1 MHSLPYRREGNDL
14 LIEVR
19 LNAVRQLFNTLDP
32 SPFHE
37 KDLDSA
43 AEHYLVSAVEE
54 LPADAAFKV
63 VVHLPAAELATAQA
77 RLLPE
82 AIHNYFAWQ
91 TSEAH
96 RRLRGHLREARD
108 ALVMGALFLALCVAI
123 SAFVGARLTG
133 LLADFLS
140 EGTLIIGWVA
150 LWRPVDLFLYAWR
163 PLRRQ
168 WRNLER
174 IAGAP
179 VELRSDDRL
188 SVAGAAR

>member
-1 MHSLPYRREGNDL
+1 MHALPYRREGNDL

-19 LNAVRQLFNTLDP
+19 LSTARQLFNTLDP
-32 SPFHE
+32 SPFHD

-43 AEHYLVSAVEE
+43 AEHYLVSSVEE

-63 VVHLPAAELATAQA
+63 VIHLPAAELASEQA
-77 RLLPE
+77 RLLPD

-91 TSEAH
+91 TSEAR
-96 RRLRGHLREARD
+96 RRLRSHLREARD

-123 SAFVGARLTG
+123 SAFVGGHLTG

-168 WRNLER
+168 WRNLDR
-174 IAGAP
+174 IAEAP

-188 SVAGAAR
+188 SAAGAAR

>member
-1 MHSLPYRREGNDL
+1 MHTLPYRREGNDL

-19 LNAVRQLFNTLDP
+19 LNTVRQLFNTLDP

-54 LPADAAFKV
+54 LPADAVFKV

-108 ALVMGALFLALCVAI
+108 ALVLGTLFLALCVTM
-123 SAFVGARLTG
+123 SAFVGTHLTG
-133 LLADFLS
+133 LLAEFLS

-174 IAGAP
+174 IAGAS

>member
-43 AEHYLVSAVEE
+43 AERYLVSAVEE

-63 VVHLPAAELATAQA
+63 VVHLPATELATEQAQ
-77 RLLPE
+77 LLPE

-91 TSEAH
+91 TSEVR
-96 RRLRGHLREARD
+96 RRLRSHLREGRD

-123 SAFVGARLTG
+123 SAFVGSRLTG

-179 VELRSDDRL
+179 VELWSDDRL

>member
-19 LNAVRQLFNTLDP
+19 LNTVRQLFNTLDP

-54 LPADAAFKV
+54 LPADADFKV

-108 ALVMGALFLALCVAI
+108 ALVLGTLFLALCVTM
-123 SAFVGARLTG
+123 SAFVGTHLTG
-133 LLADFLS
+133 LLAEFLS

-174 IAGAP
+174 IAGAS
-179 VELRSDDRL
+179 VELRSDGRL